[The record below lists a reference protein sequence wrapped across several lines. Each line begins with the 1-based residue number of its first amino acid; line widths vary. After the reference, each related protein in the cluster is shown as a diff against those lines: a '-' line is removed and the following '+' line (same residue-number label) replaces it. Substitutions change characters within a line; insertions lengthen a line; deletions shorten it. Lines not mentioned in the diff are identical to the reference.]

1 MKFSIETLN
10 EIKDKISVS
19 QVVEKTVQL
28 KKRGKEFVGL
38 SPFTKERT
46 PSFTVNDEK
55 QFYHC
60 FSTNKHGD
68 IFTFLVEV
76 GGLSF
81 PEAVEKLADEA
92 GVQLRTF
99 SPAEEE
105 KINKSKKIFE
115 ALEISKSF
123 FSSQI
128 FDDNNSLALKYIRDR
143 GLDDKIINSYEIG
156 YAPQGNKL
164 EKFLL
169 SKGVSH
175 EIMTLAGMT
184 IKDENKKDNFYDRFR
199 NRIIFPIRDIRNRV
213 VGFGG
218 RVINSNDQPKYLNS
232 PETPVFHKGSLLYN
246 FSKIRPNLKNN
257 DNLIVVE
264 GYMDVVSLASKGFQ
278 NAVAPLGTA
287 ITETQLNI
295 LWKDSDSPIICF
307 DGDKAGK
314 QASFRATEIALK
326 LLKPNKTLRFINLP
340 DNLDPDDYIKN
351 FGLESF
357 NKFVDNASP
366 LQSIIWDLCL
376 QESNIDTP
384 EGKAGFES
392 MLRAKLNLIGD
403 KSIKKHYGLL
413 FKDMLDQFFY
423 IEKTERK
430 ISKFD
435 NSEKYTG
442 KYKNSLKIKNSILG
456 SGGQLPSDLEALVI
470 SGVLIFPELVKK
482 HYEILESF
490 NIENL
495 RLVDIRDNVLAF
507 VKKDYSELDI
517 DLLKEFVQKEYQT
530 FFEKDLRFANIFWQ
544 KKEGNNFDKISE
556 TWLEILRD
564 DQHIKSLNNDIE
576 TSKDEI
582 KNEEDEKR
590 FIDLINNRD
599 QAIKLITEKYGE
611 KKIN

>member
-105 KINKSKKIFE
+105 KINKSKKIYE
-115 ALEISKSF
+115 ALEMSKSF

-143 GLDDKIINSYEIG
+143 GLDNEIINSYEIG

-392 MLRAKLNLIGD
+392 MLRAKLNLIAD

-423 IEKTERK
+423 IKKTERK

-435 NSEKYTG
+435 NSEKYPG

-517 DLLKEFVQKEYQT
+517 DLLKEFVQKKYQT

-544 KKEGNNFDKISE
+544 KKEGNNFDEISE

-564 DQHIKSLNNDIE
+564 DQHIKSLNHDIE

-590 FIDLINNRD
+590 FIDLINNKD

>member
-1 MKFSIETLN
+1 MKFSTEILN

-105 KINKSKKIFE
+105 KFNKSKKLYE

-128 FDDNNSLALKYIRDR
+128 FDNDNSLALRYLKNR
-143 GLDDKIINSYEIG
+143 GLSNDIINSYEIG
-156 YAPQGNKL
+156 YAPKGNKL
-164 EKFLL
+164 EKYLI
-169 SKGVSH
+169 SNGVSH

-218 RVINSNDQPKYLNS
+218 RVINTEDQPKYLNS
-232 PETPVFHKGSLLYN
+232 PETPLFHKGGLLYN
-246 FSKIRPNLKNN
+246 FSKIRPNIKNK

-264 GYMDVVSLASKGFQ
+264 GYMDVVSLASKGLN

-287 ITETQLNI
+287 LTETQLNL
-295 LWKDSDSPIICF
+295 LWKETDSPIICF

-314 QASFRATEIALK
+314 QASFRASEIALK

-351 FGLESF
+351 NGLENF
-357 NKFVDNASP
+357 NKYIKNASP
-366 LQSIIWDLCL
+366 LTAIIWDSCL
-376 QESNIDTP
+376 QESNIETP
-384 EGKAGFES
+384 EGKAGFETL
-392 MLRAKLNLIGD
+392 LRRKLNLISD

-413 FKDMLDQFFY
+413 FMEMLDKFFY
-423 IEKTERK
+423 SKKFDKK
-430 ISKFD
+430 ISKFGY
-435 NSEKYTG
+435 NEKG
-442 KYKNSLKIKNSILG
+442 SRKFNNPLKIKNSILG

-470 SGVLIFPELVKK
+470 SGILIFPRLIKK
-482 HYEILESF
+482 HFEILESF
-490 NIENL
+490 QIENL
-495 RLVDIRDNVLAF
+495 RLRDIRDNLLVF
-507 VKKDYSELDI
+507 IKKDYSELNI
-517 DLLKEFVQKEYQT
+517 DLIKEFVQKNYQT

-544 KKEGNNFDKISE
+544 KKEGINFDQISKV
-556 TWLEILRD
+556 WLEILKD
-564 DQHIKSLNNDIE
+564 DQHIKSLLKDIE

-590 FIDLINNRD
+590 FIDLIENKD
-599 QAIKLITEKYGE
+599 KAIKLITEKYG
-611 KKIN
+611 

>member
-1 MKFSIETLN
+1 MKFSTETLN

-28 KKRGKEFVGL
+28 KKRGKEFIGL

-92 GVQLRTF
+92 GVRLRTF

-105 KINKSKKIFE
+105 KFNKSKKLYE

-128 FDDNNSLALKYIRDR
+128 FDNDNSLALKYLKNR
-143 GLDDKIINSYEIG
+143 GLSNDIINSYEIG
-156 YAPQGNKL
+156 YAPKGNKL
-164 EKFLL
+164 EKFLI

-218 RVINSNDQPKYLNS
+218 RVINADDQPKYLNS
-232 PETPVFHKGSLLYN
+232 PETPVFHKGGLLYN
-246 FSKIRPNLKNN
+246 FSKIRPNIRNN

-264 GYMDVVSLASKGFQ
+264 GYMDVVSLASKGFH

-287 ITETQLNI
+287 LTETQLNL
-295 LWKDSDSPIICF
+295 LWKETDSPIICF

-314 QASFRATEIALK
+314 QASFRASEIALK

-351 FGLESF
+351 NGLENF
-357 NKFVDNASP
+357 NKYIKNASP
-366 LQSIIWDLCL
+366 LTVIIWDSCL
-376 QESNIDTP
+376 QESNIETP
-384 EGKAGFES
+384 EGKAGFETL
-392 MLRAKLNLIGD
+392 LRRKLSLIND

-413 FKDMLDQFFY
+413 FKEMLDKFFY
-423 IEKTERK
+423 SKKFDKK

-435 NSEKYTG
+435 YNEKG
-442 KYKNSLKIKNSILG
+442 SRKFNNPLKIKNSILG

-470 SGVLIFPELVKK
+470 SGILIFPRLIKK
-482 HYEILESF
+482 HFEILESF
-490 NIENL
+490 QIENL
-495 RLVDIRDNVLAF
+495 RLRDIRDNLLVF
-507 VKKDYSELDI
+507 IKKDYSELNI
-517 DLLKEFVQKEYQT
+517 DLIKEFVQKNYQT
-530 FFEKDLRFANIFWQ
+530 FFEKDLRFANTFWK
-544 KKEGNNFDKISE
+544 KKEVINFDQISE
-556 TWLEILRD
+556 VWLEILKD
-564 DQHIKSLNNDIE
+564 DQHIKSLIKDIE

-582 KNEEDEKR
+582 KSEEDERR
-590 FIDLINNRD
+590 FIDLIKNKD
-599 QAIKLITEKYGE
+599 KAIKLITEKYG
-611 KKIN
+611 

>member
-1 MKFSIETLN
+1 MKFSTEILN

-105 KINKSKKIFE
+105 KFNKSKKLYE

-128 FDDNNSLALKYIRDR
+128 FDNDNSLALRYLKNR
-143 GLDDKIINSYEIG
+143 GLSNDIINSYEIG
-156 YAPQGNKL
+156 YAPKGNKL
-164 EKFLL
+164 EKYLM
-169 SKGVSH
+169 SNGVSH

-218 RVINSNDQPKYLNS
+218 RVINTEDQPKYLNS
-232 PETPVFHKGSLLYN
+232 PETPVFHKGGLLYN
-246 FSKIRPNLKNN
+246 FSKIRPNIKNN

-264 GYMDVVSLASKGFQ
+264 GYMDVVSLASKGL
-278 NAVAPLGTA
+278 NNVVAPLGTA
-287 ITETQLNI
+287 LTETQLNL
-295 LWKDSDSPIICF
+295 LWKETDSPIICF

-314 QASFRATEIALK
+314 QASFRASEIALK

-351 FGLESF
+351 NGLENF
-357 NKFVDNASP
+357 NKYIKNASP
-366 LQSIIWDLCL
+366 LTAIIWDSCL
-376 QESNIDTP
+376 QESNIETP
-384 EGKAGFES
+384 EGKAGFETL
-392 MLRAKLNLIGD
+392 LRRKLNLISD

-413 FKDMLDQFFY
+413 FMEMLDKFFY
-423 IEKTERK
+423 SKKFDKK
-430 ISKFD
+430 ISKFGY
-435 NSEKYTG
+435 NEKG
-442 KYKNSLKIKNSILG
+442 SRKFNNPLKIKNSILG

-470 SGVLIFPELVKK
+470 SGILIFPRLIKK
-482 HYEILESF
+482 HFEILESF
-490 NIENL
+490 QIENL
-495 RLVDIRDNVLAF
+495 RLRDIRDNLLGF
-507 VKKDYSELDI
+507 IKKDYSELDI
-517 DLLKEFVQKEYQT
+517 DLIKEFVQKNYQT

-544 KKEGNNFDKISE
+544 KKEGINFDQISKV
-556 TWLEILRD
+556 WLEILKD
-564 DQHIKSLNNDIE
+564 DQHIKSLIKDIE

-582 KNEEDEKR
+582 KNEEDERR
-590 FIDLINNRD
+590 FIDLIENKD
-599 QAIKLITEKYGE
+599 KAIKLITEKYG
-611 KKIN
+611 

>member
-105 KINKSKKIFE
+105 KINKSKKIYE
-115 ALEISKSF
+115 ALEMSKSF

-143 GLDDKIINSYEIG
+143 GLDNEIINSYEIG

-218 RVINSNDQPKYLNS
+218 RVININDQPKYLNS

-295 LWKDSDSPIICF
+295 LWKEVDSPIICF

-392 MLRAKLNLIGD
+392 MLRAKLNLIAD

-423 IEKTERK
+423 IKKTERK

-435 NSEKYTG
+435 NSEKYPG

-517 DLLKEFVQKEYQT
+517 DLLKEFVQKKYQT

-544 KKEGNNFDKISE
+544 KKEGNNFDEISE

-564 DQHIKSLNNDIE
+564 DQHIKSLNHDIE

-590 FIDLINNRD
+590 FIDLINNKD

>member
-128 FDDNNSLALKYIRDR
+128 FDDNNSLALKYIRER

-184 IKDENKKDNFYDRFR
+184 IKDEKKKDNFYDRFR

-423 IEKTERK
+423 IKKTDRK

-435 NSEKYTG
+435 NSGKYTG

-517 DLLKEFVQKEYQT
+517 DLLKEFVQKKYQT

-576 TSKDEI
+576 ISKDEI

-590 FIDLINNRD
+590 FIDLINNKD

>member
-128 FDDNNSLALKYIRDR
+128 FDDNNSLALKYIRER

-184 IKDENKKDNFYDRFR
+184 IKDEKKKDNFYDRFR

-413 FKDMLDQFFY
+413 FKDMLDQFFH
-423 IEKTERK
+423 IKKTERK

-435 NSEKYTG
+435 NSEKYPG

-517 DLLKEFVQKEYQT
+517 DLLKEFVQKKYQT

-564 DQHIKSLNNDIE
+564 DQHIKSLNHDIE

-590 FIDLINNRD
+590 FIDLINNKD

>member
-105 KINKSKKIFE
+105 KINKSKKIYE
-115 ALEISKSF
+115 ALEMSKSF

-143 GLDDKIINSYEIG
+143 GLDNEIINSYEIG

-287 ITETQLNI
+287 ITEAQLNI

-392 MLRAKLNLIGD
+392 MLRAKLNLIAD

-423 IEKTERK
+423 IKKTERK

-435 NSEKYTG
+435 NSEKYSG

-470 SGVLIFPELVKK
+470 SGILIYPELVKK

-517 DLLKEFVQKEYQT
+517 DLLKEFVQKKYQT

-544 KKEGNNFDKISE
+544 KKEGNNFDEISE

-564 DQHIKSLNNDIE
+564 DQHIKSLNHDIE

-590 FIDLINNRD
+590 FIDLINNKD

>member
-81 PEAVEKLADEA
+81 PEAVEKLANEA

-105 KINKSKKIFE
+105 KINKSKKIYE
-115 ALEISKSF
+115 ALEMSKSF

-143 GLDDKIINSYEIG
+143 GLDNEIINSYEIG

-295 LWKDSDSPIICF
+295 LWKEADSPIICF

-392 MLRAKLNLIGD
+392 MLRAKLNLIAD

-423 IEKTERK
+423 IKKTERK

-435 NSEKYTG
+435 NSEKYSG

-470 SGVLIFPELVKK
+470 SGILIYPELVKK

-517 DLLKEFVQKEYQT
+517 DLLKEFVQKKYQT

-544 KKEGNNFDKISE
+544 KKEGNNFDEISE

-564 DQHIKSLNNDIE
+564 DQHIKSLNHDIE

-590 FIDLINNRD
+590 FIDLINNKD

>member
-1 MKFSIETLN
+1 MKFSTETLN

-105 KINKSKKIFE
+105 KFNKSKKLYE

-128 FDDNNSLALKYIRDR
+128 FDNDNSSALKYLKNR
-143 GLDDKIINSYEIG
+143 GLSNDIINSYEIG
-156 YAPQGNKL
+156 YAPKGNKL
-164 EKFLL
+164 EKFLI

-218 RVINSNDQPKYLNS
+218 RVINAEDQPKYLNS
-232 PETPVFHKGSLLYN
+232 PETPVFHKGGLLYN
-246 FSKIRPNLKNN
+246 FSKIRPNIKNN

-264 GYMDVVSLASKGFQ
+264 GYMDVVSLASKGLH

-287 ITETQLNI
+287 LTETQLNL
-295 LWKDSDSPIICF
+295 LWKETDSPIICF

-314 QASFRATEIALK
+314 QASFRASEIALK

-351 FGLESF
+351 NGLENF
-357 NKFVDNASP
+357 NKYIKNASP
-366 LQSIIWDLCL
+366 LTVIIWDSCL
-376 QESNIDTP
+376 QESNIKTP
-384 EGKAGFES
+384 EGKAGFETL
-392 MLRAKLNLIGD
+392 LRRKLSLIND
-403 KSIKKHYGLL
+403 KSIKRHYGLL
-413 FKDMLDQFFY
+413 FKEMLDKFFY
-423 IEKTERK
+423 SKKFDKK
-430 ISKFD
+430 ISKF
-435 NSEKYTG
+435 NYNERISRKF
-442 KYKNSLKIKNSILG
+442 NNPLKIKNSILG

-470 SGVLIFPELVKK
+470 SGILIFPRLIKK
-482 HYEILESF
+482 HFEILESF
-490 NIENL
+490 QIENL
-495 RLVDIRDNVLAF
+495 RLRDIRDNLLVF
-507 VKKDYSELDI
+507 IKKDYSELNI
-517 DLLKEFVQKEYQT
+517 DLIKEFVQKNYQT

-544 KKEGNNFDKISE
+544 KKEGINFDQISE
-556 TWLEILRD
+556 VWLEILKD
-564 DQHIKSLNNDIE
+564 DQHIKSLIKDIE

-582 KNEEDEKR
+582 KNEEDERR
-590 FIDLINNRD
+590 FIDLIKNKD
-599 QAIKLITEKYGE
+599 KAIKLITEKYG
-611 KKIN
+611 

>member
-1 MKFSIETLN
+1 MKFSTETLN

-105 KINKSKKIFE
+105 KFNKSKKLYE

-128 FDDNNSLALKYIRDR
+128 FDNDNSLALKYLKNR
-143 GLDDKIINSYEIG
+143 GLSNDIINSYEIG
-156 YAPQGNKL
+156 YAPKGNKL
-164 EKFLL
+164 EKFLI

-213 VGFGG
+213 VGFGE
-218 RVINSNDQPKYLNS
+218 RVINAEDQPKYLNS
-232 PETPVFHKGSLLYN
+232 PETPVFHKGGLLYN
-246 FSKIRPNLKNN
+246 FSKIRPNIKNN

-264 GYMDVVSLASKGFQ
+264 GYMDVVSLASKGLH
-278 NAVAPLGTA
+278 NSVAPLGTA
-287 ITETQLNI
+287 LTETQLNL
-295 LWKDSDSPIICF
+295 LWKETDSPIICF

-314 QASFRATEIALK
+314 QASFRASEIALK

-351 FGLESF
+351 NGLENF
-357 NKFVDNASP
+357 NKYIKNASP
-366 LQSIIWDLCL
+366 LTVIIWDSCL
-376 QESNIDTP
+376 QESNIETP
-384 EGKAGFES
+384 EGKAGFETL
-392 MLRAKLNLIGD
+392 LRRKLNLISD

-413 FKDMLDQFFY
+413 FKEMLDKFFY
-423 IEKTERK
+423 SKIFDKK

-435 NSEKYTG
+435 YNEKG
-442 KYKNSLKIKNSILG
+442 SRKFNNPLKIKNSILG

-470 SGVLIFPELVKK
+470 SGILIFPGLIKK
-482 HYEILESF
+482 HFEILESF
-490 NIENL
+490 QIENL
-495 RLVDIRDNVLAF
+495 RLRDIRDNLLVF
-507 VKKDYSELDI
+507 IKKDYSELNI
-517 DLLKEFVQKEYQT
+517 DLIKEFVQKNYQT

-544 KKEGNNFDKISE
+544 KKEGINFDQISE
-556 TWLEILRD
+556 VWLEILKD
-564 DQHIKSLNNDIE
+564 DQHIKSLIKDIE

-582 KNEEDEKR
+582 KNEEDER
-590 FIDLINNRD
+590 RIIDLIKNKD
-599 QAIKLITEKYGE
+599 KAIKLITEKYG
-611 KKIN
+611 

>member
-1 MKFSIETLN
+1 MKNS
-10 EIKDKISVS
+10 
-19 QVVEKTVQL
+19 
-28 KKRGKEFVGL
+28 
-38 SPFTKERT
+38 
-46 PSFTVNDEK
+46 
-55 QFYHC
+55 
-60 FSTNKHGD
+60 
-68 IFTFLVEV
+68 
-76 GGLSF
+76 
-81 PEAVEKLADEA
+81 
-92 GVQLRTF
+92 
-99 SPAEEE
+99 
-105 KINKSKKIFE
+105 
-115 ALEISKSF
+115 
-123 FSSQI
+123 
-128 FDDNNSLALKYIRDR
+128 SLASKYLRNR
-143 GLDDKIINSYEIG
+143 GLDNELINSYEIG

-184 IKDENKKDNFYDRFR
+184 VKDENKKDNFYDRFR

-246 FSKIRPNLKNN
+246 FSKIRPNFKNN

-295 LWKDSDSPIICF
+295 LWKDADSPIICF

-357 NKFVDNASP
+357 NKFIDNASP
-366 LQSIIWDLCL
+366 MQSIIWDLCL

-384 EGKAGFES
+384 EGKAGLES
-392 MLRAKLNLIGD
+392 MLRAKLNLIND

-413 FKDMLDQFFY
+413 FKEMLDQFFY
-423 IEKTERK
+423 AKKAKRE
-430 ISKFD
+430 ISKF
-435 NSEKYTG
+435 NFNEKYSG

-456 SGGQLPSDLEALVI
+456 SGGQLPSDLEALII
-470 SGVLIFPELVKK
+470 SGILIFPELIKK

-490 NIENL
+490 SIENL
-495 RLVDIRDNVLAF
+495 RLIDIRDNVLAF

-517 DLLKEFVQKEYQT
+517 DLLKEFVQEKYQT

-544 KKEGNNFDKISE
+544 KKEGNNFDEISE
-556 TWLEILRD
+556 AWLEILRD
-564 DQHIKSLNNDIE
+564 DQHIKSLSLEIDTI
-576 TSKDEI
+576 KDEI

-590 FIDLINNRD
+590 FISLINNKD
-599 QAIKLITEKYGE
+599 QIIKSITKKYGE

>member
-92 GVQLRTF
+92 GVQLKTF

-105 KINKSKKIFE
+105 KINKSKKIYE
-115 ALEISKSF
+115 ALEMSKSF

-128 FDDNNSLALKYIRDR
+128 FDDNNSLALKYIRKR
-143 GLDDKIINSYEIG
+143 GLDNQIINSYGIG

-169 SKGVSH
+169 SKGISH

-246 FSKIRPNLKNN
+246 YSKIRPNLKNN

-264 GYMDVVSLASKGFQ
+264 GYMDVVSLASKGLQ

-295 LWKDSDSPIICF
+295 LWKDTNSPIICF

-314 QASFRATEIALK
+314 QASFRVTEIALK

-351 FGLESF
+351 YGLESF
-357 NKFVDNASP
+357 NKFVNNASP
-366 LQSIIWDLCL
+366 LTSIIWDLCL
-376 QESNIDTP
+376 QESNLDSP

-392 MLRAKLNLIGD
+392 LLRAKLNLISD

-423 IEKTERK
+423 IKKTERK
-430 ISKFD
+430 ISKSNF
-435 NSEKYTG
+435 NERYSG
-442 KYKNSLKIKNSILG
+442 KYNNSLKIKNSILG

-470 SGVLIFPELVKK
+470 SGILIFPELIQK
-482 HYEILESF
+482 HFEILESF
-490 NIENL
+490 KIENL
-495 RLVDIRDNVLAF
+495 RLGDIRDNVLSF
-507 VKKDYSELDI
+507 LKKDYSELDI
-517 DLLKEFVQKEYQT
+517 DLLKEFVQKKYQT

-544 KKEGNNFDKISE
+544 KKEGNNFDQISAI
-556 TWLEILRD
+556 WLEILKD
-564 DQHIKSLNNDIE
+564 DQHIKSLNSDIE

-590 FIDLINNRD
+590 FIDLINNKD
-599 QAIKLITEKYGE
+599 QAIRLISEKYGE

>member
-128 FDDNNSLALKYIRDR
+128 FDDNNSLALKYIRER

-184 IKDENKKDNFYDRFR
+184 IKDEKRKDNFYDRFR

-376 QESNIDTP
+376 QESNIDNP

-423 IEKTERK
+423 VKKTERK

-435 NSEKYTG
+435 NSEKYSG

-517 DLLKEFVQKEYQT
+517 DLLKEFVQKKYQT

-544 KKEGNNFDKISE
+544 KKEGNNFDEISE

-564 DQHIKSLNNDIE
+564 DQHIKSLNHDIE

-590 FIDLINNRD
+590 FIDLINNKD

>member
-1 MKFSIETLN
+1 MKFSTETLN

-105 KINKSKKIFE
+105 KFNKSKKLYE

-128 FDDNNSLALKYIRDR
+128 FDNDNSSALKYLKNR
-143 GLDDKIINSYEIG
+143 GLSNDIINSYEIG
-156 YAPQGNKL
+156 YAPKGNKL
-164 EKFLL
+164 EKFLI

-218 RVINSNDQPKYLNS
+218 RVINAEDQPKYLNS
-232 PETPVFHKGSLLYN
+232 PETPVFHKGGLLYN
-246 FSKIRPNLKNN
+246 FSKIRPNIKSN

-264 GYMDVVSLASKGFQ
+264 GYMDVVSLASKGLH

-287 ITETQLNI
+287 LTETQLNL
-295 LWKDSDSPIICF
+295 LWKETDSPIICF

-314 QASFRATEIALK
+314 QASFRASEIALK

-351 FGLESF
+351 NGLENF
-357 NKFVDNASP
+357 NKYIKNASP
-366 LQSIIWDLCL
+366 LTVIIWDSCL
-376 QESNIDTP
+376 QESNIKTP
-384 EGKAGFES
+384 EGKAGFETL
-392 MLRAKLNLIGD
+392 LRRKLNLISD
-403 KSIKKHYGLL
+403 KSIKRHYGLL
-413 FKDMLDQFFY
+413 FKEMLDKFFY
-423 IEKTERK
+423 SKKFDKK
-430 ISKFD
+430 ISKF
-435 NSEKYTG
+435 NYNERISRKF
-442 KYKNSLKIKNSILG
+442 NNPLKIKNSILG

-470 SGVLIFPELVKK
+470 SGILIFPRLLKK
-482 HYEILESF
+482 HFEILESF
-490 NIENL
+490 QIENL
-495 RLVDIRDNVLAF
+495 RLRDIRDNLLVF
-507 VKKDYSELDI
+507 IKKDYSELNI
-517 DLLKEFVQKEYQT
+517 DLIKEFVQKNYQT

-544 KKEGNNFDKISE
+544 KKEGINFDQISE
-556 TWLEILRD
+556 VWLEILKD
-564 DQHIKSLNNDIE
+564 DQHIKSLIKDIE

-582 KNEEDEKR
+582 KNEEDERR
-590 FIDLINNRD
+590 FIDLIKNKD
-599 QAIKLITEKYGE
+599 KAIKLITEKYG
-611 KKIN
+611 

>member
-10 EIKDKISVS
+10 EIKEKISVS

-128 FDDNNSLALKYIRDR
+128 FDDNNSFALKYIRER

-295 LWKDSDSPIICF
+295 LWKESDSPIICF

-314 QASFRATEIALK
+314 QASFRATEISLK

-366 LQSIIWDLCL
+366 LQSIVWDLCL

-392 MLRAKLNLIGD
+392 LLRAKLNLIGD

-413 FKDMLDQFFY
+413 FKEMLDQFFY
-423 IEKTERK
+423 TKKTERE
-430 ISKFD
+430 ISKF
-435 NSEKYTG
+435 NYSEKYSG

-470 SGVLIFPELVKK
+470 SGILIFPELIKK
-482 HYEILESF
+482 HYEVLESF

-495 RLVDIRDNVLAF
+495 RLIDIRDNVLAF

-517 DLLKEFVQKEYQT
+517 DLLKEFVQEKYQT

-544 KKEGNNFDKISE
+544 KKEGNNFDEISE
-556 TWLEILRD
+556 AWLEILRD
-564 DQHIKSLNNDIE
+564 DQHIKSLSYEIDTI
-576 TSKDEI
+576 KDEI

-590 FIDLINNRD
+590 FISLINNKD
-599 QAIKLITEKYGE
+599 KAIKLITKKYGE

>member
-1 MKFSIETLN
+1 MKFSTEILN

-105 KINKSKKIFE
+105 KFNKSKKLYE

-123 FSSQI
+123 FSSEI
-128 FDDNNSLALKYIRDR
+128 FDNDNSLALRYLKNR
-143 GLDDKIINSYEIG
+143 GLSNDIVNSYEIG
-156 YAPQGNKL
+156 YAPKGNKL
-164 EKFLL
+164 EKYLI
-169 SKGVSH
+169 SNGVSH

-218 RVINSNDQPKYLNS
+218 RVINTEDQPKYLNS
-232 PETPVFHKGSLLYN
+232 PETPVFHKGGLLYN
-246 FSKIRPNLKNN
+246 FSKIRPNIKNN

-264 GYMDVVSLASKGFQ
+264 GYMDVVSLASKGLH

-287 ITETQLNI
+287 LTETQLNL
-295 LWKDSDSPIICF
+295 LWKETDSPIICF

-314 QASFRATEIALK
+314 QASFRASEIALK

-351 FGLESF
+351 NGLENF
-357 NKFVDNASP
+357 NKYIKNASP
-366 LQSIIWDLCL
+366 LTAIIWDSCL
-376 QESNIDTP
+376 QESNIETP
-384 EGKAGFES
+384 EGKAGFETL
-392 MLRAKLNLIGD
+392 LRRKLNLISD

-413 FKDMLDQFFY
+413 FKEMLDKFFY
-423 IEKTERK
+423 SKKFDKK
-430 ISKFD
+430 ISKFGY
-435 NSEKYTG
+435 NEKG
-442 KYKNSLKIKNSILG
+442 SRKFNNPLKIKNSILG

-470 SGVLIFPELVKK
+470 SGILIFPRLIKK
-482 HYEILESF
+482 HFEILESF
-490 NIENL
+490 QIENL
-495 RLVDIRDNVLAF
+495 RLRDIRDNLLVF
-507 VKKDYSELDI
+507 IKKDYSELNI
-517 DLLKEFVQKEYQT
+517 DLIKEFVQKNYQT

-544 KKEGNNFDKISE
+544 KKEGINFDQISKV
-556 TWLEILRD
+556 WLEILKD
-564 DQHIKSLNNDIE
+564 DQHIKSLIKDIE

-582 KNEEDEKR
+582 KNEEDERR
-590 FIDLINNRD
+590 FIDLIENKD
-599 QAIKLITEKYGE
+599 KAIKLITEKYG
-611 KKIN
+611 

>member
-1 MKFSIETLN
+1 MKFSTETLN

-105 KINKSKKIFE
+105 KFNKSKKLYE

-128 FDDNNSLALKYIRDR
+128 FDNDNSLALKYLKNR
-143 GLDDKIINSYEIG
+143 GFSNDIINSYEIG
-156 YAPQGNKL
+156 YAPKGNKL
-164 EKFLL
+164 EKFLI

-218 RVINSNDQPKYLNS
+218 RVINTEDQPKYLNS
-232 PETPVFHKGSLLYN
+232 PETPVFHKGGLLYN
-246 FSKIRPNLKNN
+246 FSKIRPNIKSN

-264 GYMDVVSLASKGFQ
+264 GYMDVVSLASKGLH
-278 NAVAPLGTA
+278 NSVAPLGTA
-287 ITETQLNI
+287 LTETQLNL
-295 LWKDSDSPIICF
+295 LWKETDSPIICF

-314 QASFRATEIALK
+314 QASFRASEIALK

-351 FGLESF
+351 NGLENF
-357 NKFVDNASP
+357 NKYIKNASP
-366 LQSIIWDLCL
+366 LTVMIWDSCL
-376 QESNIDTP
+376 QESNIETP
-384 EGKAGFES
+384 EGKAGFETL
-392 MLRAKLNLIGD
+392 LRRKLNLISD

-413 FKDMLDQFFY
+413 FKEMLDKFFY
-423 IEKTERK
+423 SKKFDKK

-435 NSEKYTG
+435 YNETG
-442 KYKNSLKIKNSILG
+442 SRKFNNPLKIKNSILG

-470 SGVLIFPELVKK
+470 SGILIFPLLIKK
-482 HYEILESF
+482 HFEILESF
-490 NIENL
+490 QIENL
-495 RLVDIRDNVLAF
+495 RLRDIRDNLLVF
-507 VKKDYSELDI
+507 IKKDYSELNI
-517 DLLKEFVQKEYQT
+517 DLIKEFVQKNYQT

-544 KKEGNNFDKISE
+544 KKEGINFDQISKV
-556 TWLEILRD
+556 WLEILKD
-564 DQHIKSLNNDIE
+564 DQHIKSLVNDIE

-582 KNEEDEKR
+582 KNEEDERR
-590 FIDLINNRD
+590 FIDLIKNKD
-599 QAIKLITEKYGE
+599 KAIKLITEKYGQKE
-611 KKIN
+611 IN

>member
-123 FSSQI
+123 FSFQI
-128 FDDNNSLALKYIRDR
+128 FDDNNSLALKYIRER

-184 IKDENKKDNFYDRFR
+184 IKDEKKKDNFYDRFR

-413 FKDMLDQFFY
+413 FKDMLDQFFH
-423 IEKTERK
+423 IKKTERK

-435 NSEKYTG
+435 NSEKYPG

-517 DLLKEFVQKEYQT
+517 DLLKEFVQKKYQT

-564 DQHIKSLNNDIE
+564 DQHIKSLNHDIE

>member
-128 FDDNNSLALKYIRDR
+128 FDDNNSLALKYIRER

-184 IKDENKKDNFYDRFR
+184 IKDEKKKDNFYDRFR

-423 IEKTERK
+423 IKKTERK

-435 NSEKYTG
+435 KSEKYTG

>member
-28 KKRGKEFVGL
+28 KKRGKEFIGL

-68 IFTFLVEV
+68 IFTFLVEI

-92 GVQLRTF
+92 GVKLGTF
-99 SPAEEE
+99 SPEEEE
-105 KINKSKKIFE
+105 KINKSKKIYE

-128 FDDNNSLALKYIRDR
+128 FDNDNLLALKYLRNRD
-143 GLDDKIINSYEIG
+143 LDNEIINSYEIG

-169 SKGVSH
+169 SKGISH

-218 RVINSNDQPKYLNS
+218 RVINDNDQPKYLNS

-246 FSKIRPNLKNN
+246 FSKIKPNLQDN

-264 GYMDVVSLASKGFQ
+264 GYMDVVSLASKGFR

-295 LWKDSDSPIICF
+295 LWKESNSPIICF

-340 DNLDPDDYIKN
+340 NNLDPDDYIKN
-351 FGLESF
+351 YGIESF
-357 NKFVDNASP
+357 KKFVNKASP
-366 LQSIIWDLCL
+366 LTSIVWDLCL

-384 EGKAGFES
+384 EGKAGFETL
-392 MLRAKLNLIGD
+392 LRTKLNLISD

-423 IEKTERK
+423 TKKTERK
-430 ISKFD
+430 ISKPG
-435 NSEKYTG
+435 NYEKYSG
-442 KYKNSLKIKNSILG
+442 KLKNSLKIKNSILG

-470 SGVLIFPELVKK
+470 SGILIFPELIKK
-482 HYEILESF
+482 NFEILESF
-490 NIENL
+490 YIENL
-495 RLVDIRDNVLAF
+495 RLGDIRDNVLAF

-517 DLLKEFVQKEYQT
+517 DLLKEFVQREHQT

-544 KKEGNNFDKISE
+544 KKDGNNFDQISKI
-556 TWLEILRD
+556 WLEILKD

-590 FIDLINNRD
+590 FIDLIDKKD
-599 QAIKLITEKYGE
+599 QVIKLITEKYGE

>member
-1 MKFSIETLN
+1 MKFSTETLN

-105 KINKSKKIFE
+105 KFNKSKKLYE

-128 FDDNNSLALKYIRDR
+128 FDNDNSSALKYLKNR
-143 GLDDKIINSYEIG
+143 GLSNEIINSYEIG
-156 YAPQGNKL
+156 YAPKGNKL
-164 EKFLL
+164 EKFLI

-175 EIMTLAGMT
+175 EIMTIAGMT

-218 RVINSNDQPKYLNS
+218 RVINAEDQPKYLNS
-232 PETPVFHKGSLLYN
+232 PETPVFHKGGLLYN
-246 FSKIRPNLKNN
+246 FSKIRPNIKNN

-264 GYMDVVSLASKGFQ
+264 GYMDVVSLASKGLH

-287 ITETQLNI
+287 LTETQLNL
-295 LWKDSDSPIICF
+295 LWKETDSPIICF

-314 QASFRATEIALK
+314 QASFRASEIALK

-351 FGLESF
+351 NGLENF
-357 NKFVDNASP
+357 NKYIKNASP
-366 LQSIIWDLCL
+366 LTVIIWDSCL
-376 QESNIDTP
+376 QESNIKTP
-384 EGKAGFES
+384 EGKAGFETL
-392 MLRAKLNLIGD
+392 LRRKLNLISD
-403 KSIKKHYGLL
+403 KSIKRHYGLL
-413 FKDMLDQFFY
+413 FKEMLDKFFY
-423 IEKTERK
+423 SKKFDKK
-430 ISKFD
+430 ISKF
-435 NSEKYTG
+435 NYNERISRKF
-442 KYKNSLKIKNSILG
+442 NNPLKIKNSILG

-470 SGVLIFPELVKK
+470 SGILIFPRLIKK
-482 HYEILESF
+482 HFEILESF
-490 NIENL
+490 QIENL
-495 RLVDIRDNVLAF
+495 RLRDFRDNLLVF
-507 VKKDYSELDI
+507 IKKDYSELNI
-517 DLLKEFVQKEYQT
+517 DLIKEFVQKNYQT

-544 KKEGNNFDKISE
+544 KKEGINFDQISE
-556 TWLEILRD
+556 VWLEILKD
-564 DQHIKSLNNDIE
+564 DQHIKSLIKDIE

-582 KNEEDEKR
+582 KNEEDERR
-590 FIDLINNRD
+590 FIDLIKNKD
-599 QAIKLITEKYGE
+599 KAIKLITEKYG
-611 KKIN
+611 

>member
-115 ALEISKSF
+115 ALEMSKSF

-128 FDDNNSLALKYIRDR
+128 FDDNNSLALKYIRER

-184 IKDENKKDNFYDRFR
+184 IKDEKKKDNFYDRFR

-314 QASFRATEIALK
+314 QASFRTTEIALK

-423 IEKTERK
+423 IKKTERR

-435 NSEKYTG
+435 NSEKYPG

-517 DLLKEFVQKEYQT
+517 DLLKEFVQKKYQT

-544 KKEGNNFDKISE
+544 KKEGNNFDKISQ

-590 FIDLINNRD
+590 FIDLINNKD

>member
-1 MKFSIETLN
+1 MKFSTETLN

-105 KINKSKKIFE
+105 KFNKSKKLYE

-128 FDDNNSLALKYIRDR
+128 FDNDNSSALKYLKNR
-143 GLDDKIINSYEIG
+143 GLSNDIINSYEIG
-156 YAPQGNKL
+156 YAPKGNKL
-164 EKFLL
+164 EKFLI

-218 RVINSNDQPKYLNS
+218 RVINAEDQPKYLNS
-232 PETPVFHKGSLLYN
+232 PETPVFHKGGLLYN
-246 FSKIRPNLKNN
+246 FSKIRPNIKNN

-264 GYMDVVSLASKGFQ
+264 GYMDVVSLASKGLH

-287 ITETQLNI
+287 LTETQLNL
-295 LWKDSDSPIICF
+295 LWKETDSPIICF

-314 QASFRATEIALK
+314 QASFRASEIALK

-351 FGLESF
+351 NGLENF
-357 NKFVDNASP
+357 NKYIKNASP
-366 LQSIIWDLCL
+366 LTVIIWDSCL
-376 QESNIDTP
+376 QESNIKTP
-384 EGKAGFES
+384 EGKAGFETL
-392 MLRAKLNLIGD
+392 LRRKLNLISD
-403 KSIKKHYGLL
+403 KSIKRHYGLL
-413 FKDMLDQFFY
+413 FKEMLDKFFY
-423 IEKTERK
+423 SKKFDKK
-430 ISKFD
+430 ISKF
-435 NSEKYTG
+435 NYNERISRKF
-442 KYKNSLKIKNSILG
+442 NNPLKIKNSILG

-470 SGVLIFPELVKK
+470 SGILIFPRLIKK
-482 HYEILESF
+482 HFEILESF
-490 NIENL
+490 QIENL
-495 RLVDIRDNVLAF
+495 RLRDIRDNLLVF
-507 VKKDYSELDI
+507 IKKDYSELDI
-517 DLLKEFVQKEYQT
+517 DLIKEFVQKNYQT

-544 KKEGNNFDKISE
+544 KKEGINFDQISE
-556 TWLEILRD
+556 VWLEILKD
-564 DQHIKSLNNDIE
+564 DQHIKSLIKDIE

-582 KNEEDEKR
+582 KNEEDERR
-590 FIDLINNRD
+590 FIDLIKNKD
-599 QAIKLITEKYGE
+599 KAIKLITEKYG
-611 KKIN
+611 

>member
-128 FDDNNSLALKYIRDR
+128 FDDNNSLALKYIRER

-423 IEKTERK
+423 IKKTERK

-435 NSEKYTG
+435 NSDKYPK

-517 DLLKEFVQKEYQT
+517 DLLKEFVQKKYQT

-590 FIDLINNRD
+590 FIDLINNKD

>member
-1 MKFSIETLN
+1 MKFSTEILN

-105 KINKSKKIFE
+105 KFNKSKKLYE

-128 FDDNNSLALKYIRDR
+128 FDNDNSLALRYLKNR
-143 GLDDKIINSYEIG
+143 GLSNDIINSYEIG
-156 YAPQGNKL
+156 YAPKGNKL
-164 EKFLL
+164 EKYLI
-169 SKGVSH
+169 SNGVSH

-218 RVINSNDQPKYLNS
+218 RVINTEDQPKYLNS
-232 PETPVFHKGSLLYN
+232 PETPVFHKGGLLYN
-246 FSKIRPNLKNN
+246 FSKIRPNIKNN

-264 GYMDVVSLASKGFQ
+264 GYMDVVSLASKGLH

-287 ITETQLNI
+287 LTETQLNL
-295 LWKDSDSPIICF
+295 LWKETDSPIICF

-314 QASFRATEIALK
+314 QASFRASEIALK

-351 FGLESF
+351 NGLENF
-357 NKFVDNASP
+357 NKYIKNASP
-366 LQSIIWDLCL
+366 LTAIIWDSCL
-376 QESNIDTP
+376 QESNIETP
-384 EGKAGFES
+384 EGKAGFETL
-392 MLRAKLNLIGD
+392 LRRKLNLISD

-413 FKDMLDQFFY
+413 FKEMLDKFFY
-423 IEKTERK
+423 SKKFDKK
-430 ISKFD
+430 ISKFGY
-435 NSEKYTG
+435 NEKG
-442 KYKNSLKIKNSILG
+442 SRKFNNPLKIKNSILG

-470 SGVLIFPELVKK
+470 SGILIFPRLIKK
-482 HYEILESF
+482 HFEILESF
-490 NIENL
+490 QIENL
-495 RLVDIRDNVLAF
+495 RLRDIRDNLLGF
-507 VKKDYSELDI
+507 IKKDYSELDI
-517 DLLKEFVQKEYQT
+517 DLIKEFVQKNYQT

-544 KKEGNNFDKISE
+544 KKEGINFDQISKV
-556 TWLEILRD
+556 WLEILKD
-564 DQHIKSLNNDIE
+564 DQHIKSLIKDIE

-582 KNEEDEKR
+582 KNEEDERR
-590 FIDLINNRD
+590 FIDLIENKD
-599 QAIKLITEKYGE
+599 KAIKLITEKYG
-611 KKIN
+611 

>member
-1 MKFSIETLN
+1 MKFSTETLN

-105 KINKSKKIFE
+105 KFNKSKKLYE

-128 FDDNNSLALKYIRDR
+128 FDNDNSSALKYLKNR
-143 GLDDKIINSYEIG
+143 GLSNDIINSYEIG
-156 YAPQGNKL
+156 YAPKGNKL
-164 EKFLL
+164 EKFLI

-218 RVINSNDQPKYLNS
+218 RVINAEDQPKYLNS
-232 PETPVFHKGSLLYN
+232 PETPVFHKGGLLYN
-246 FSKIRPNLKNN
+246 FSKIRPNIKNN

-264 GYMDVVSLASKGFQ
+264 GYMDVVSLASKGLH

-287 ITETQLNI
+287 LTETQLNL
-295 LWKDSDSPIICF
+295 LWKETDSPIICF

-314 QASFRATEIALK
+314 QASFRASEIALK

-351 FGLESF
+351 NGLENF
-357 NKFVDNASP
+357 NKYIKNASP
-366 LQSIIWDLCL
+366 LTVIIWDSCL
-376 QESNIDTP
+376 QESNIKTP
-384 EGKAGFES
+384 EGKAGFETL
-392 MLRAKLNLIGD
+392 LRRKLSLIND

-413 FKDMLDQFFY
+413 FKEMLDKFFY
-423 IEKTERK
+423 SKKFDKK
-430 ISKFD
+430 ISKF
-435 NSEKYTG
+435 NYNERISRKF
-442 KYKNSLKIKNSILG
+442 NNPLKIKNSILG

-470 SGVLIFPELVKK
+470 SGILIFPRLIKK
-482 HYEILESF
+482 HFEILESF
-490 NIENL
+490 QIENL
-495 RLVDIRDNVLAF
+495 RLRDIRDNLLVF
-507 VKKDYSELDI
+507 IKKDYSELNI
-517 DLLKEFVQKEYQT
+517 DLIKEFVQKNYQT

-544 KKEGNNFDKISE
+544 KKEGINFDQISE
-556 TWLEILRD
+556 VWLEILKD
-564 DQHIKSLNNDIE
+564 DQHIKSLIKDIE

-582 KNEEDEKR
+582 KNEEDERR
-590 FIDLINNRD
+590 FIDLIKNKD
-599 QAIKLITEKYGE
+599 KAIKLITEKYG
-611 KKIN
+611 

>member
-105 KINKSKKIFE
+105 KINKSKKIYE
-115 ALEISKSF
+115 ALEMSKSF

-128 FDDNNSLALKYIRDR
+128 FDDNNYLALKYIRDR
-143 GLDDKIINSYEIG
+143 GLDNEIINSYEIG

-264 GYMDVVSLASKGFQ
+264 GYMDVVSLASKGFL

-392 MLRAKLNLIGD
+392 MLRTKLNLIGD

-413 FKDMLDQFFY
+413 FKGMLDQFFY
-423 IEKTERK
+423 IKKTERK

-435 NSEKYTG
+435 NSEKYPG

-517 DLLKEFVQKEYQT
+517 DLLKEFVQKKYQT

-544 KKEGNNFDKISE
+544 KKEGNNFDQISAI
-556 TWLEILRD
+556 WLEILKD
-564 DQHIKSLNNDIE
+564 NQHIKSLNSDIE

-590 FIDLINNRD
+590 FIDLINNKD
-599 QAIKLITEKYGE
+599 QAIRLISEKYGE

>member
-1 MKFSIETLN
+1 MKFSTETLN

-105 KINKSKKIFE
+105 KFNKSKKLYE

-128 FDDNNSLALKYIRDR
+128 FDNDNSLALKYLKNR
-143 GLDDKIINSYEIG
+143 GLSDDIINSYEIG
-156 YAPQGNKL
+156 YAPKGNKL
-164 EKFLL
+164 EKFLI

-218 RVINSNDQPKYLNS
+218 RVINAEDQPKYLNS
-232 PETPVFHKGSLLYN
+232 PETPVFHKGGLLYN
-246 FSKIRPNLKNN
+246 FSKIRPNIKNN

-264 GYMDVVSLASKGFQ
+264 GYMDVVSLASKGLH
-278 NAVAPLGTA
+278 NSVAPLGTA
-287 ITETQLNI
+287 LTETQLNL
-295 LWKDSDSPIICF
+295 LWKETDSPIICF

-314 QASFRATEIALK
+314 QASFRASEIALK

-351 FGLESF
+351 NGLENF
-357 NKFVDNASP
+357 NKYIKNASP
-366 LQSIIWDLCL
+366 LTVMIWDSCL
-376 QESNIDTP
+376 QESNIETP
-384 EGKAGFES
+384 EGKAGFETL
-392 MLRAKLNLIGD
+392 LRRKLNLISD

-413 FKDMLDQFFY
+413 FKEMLEKFFY
-423 IEKTERK
+423 SKKFDKK

-435 NSEKYTG
+435 YNEKG
-442 KYKNSLKIKNSILG
+442 SRKFNNPLKIKNSILG

-470 SGVLIFPELVKK
+470 SGILIFPRLIKK
-482 HYEILESF
+482 HFEILESF
-490 NIENL
+490 QIENL
-495 RLVDIRDNVLAF
+495 RLRDIRDNLLVF
-507 VKKDYSELDI
+507 IKKDYSELNI
-517 DLLKEFVQKEYQT
+517 DLIKEFVQKNYQT

-544 KKEGNNFDKISE
+544 KKEGINFDQISE
-556 TWLEILRD
+556 VWLEILKD
-564 DQHIKSLNNDIE
+564 DQHIKSLIKDIE

-582 KNEEDEKR
+582 KNEEDERR
-590 FIDLINNRD
+590 FIDLIKNKD
-599 QAIKLITEKYGE
+599 KAIKLITEKYG
-611 KKIN
+611 

>member
-128 FDDNNSLALKYIRDR
+128 FDDNNSLALKYIRER

-184 IKDENKKDNFYDRFR
+184 IKDEKKKDNFYDRFR

-357 NKFVDNASP
+357 NRFVNNASP

-423 IEKTERK
+423 IKKTDRK

-435 NSEKYTG
+435 NSGKYTG

-517 DLLKEFVQKEYQT
+517 DLLKEFVQKKYQT

-590 FIDLINNRD
+590 FIDLINNKD

>member
-1 MKFSIETLN
+1 MKFSTEILN

-105 KINKSKKIFE
+105 KFNKSKKLYE

-128 FDDNNSLALKYIRDR
+128 FDNDNSLALRYLKNR
-143 GLDDKIINSYEIG
+143 GLSNDIINSYEIG
-156 YAPQGNKL
+156 YAPKGNKL
-164 EKFLL
+164 EKYLM
-169 SKGVSH
+169 SNGVSH

-218 RVINSNDQPKYLNS
+218 RVINTEDQPKYLNS
-232 PETPVFHKGSLLYN
+232 PETPLFHKGGLLYN
-246 FSKIRPNLKNN
+246 FSKIRPNIKNK

-264 GYMDVVSLASKGFQ
+264 GYMDVVSLASKGLH

-287 ITETQLNI
+287 LTETQLNL
-295 LWKDSDSPIICF
+295 LWKETDSPIICF
-307 DGDKAGK
+307 DGDEAGK
-314 QASFRATEIALK
+314 QASFRASEIALK

-351 FGLESF
+351 NGLENF
-357 NKFVDNASP
+357 NKYIKNASP
-366 LQSIIWDLCL
+366 LTAIIWDSCL
-376 QESNIDTP
+376 QESNIETP
-384 EGKAGFES
+384 EGKAGFETL
-392 MLRAKLNLIGD
+392 LRRKLNLISD

-413 FKDMLDQFFY
+413 FMEMLDKFFY
-423 IEKTERK
+423 SKKFDKK
-430 ISKFD
+430 ISKFGY
-435 NSEKYTG
+435 NEKG
-442 KYKNSLKIKNSILG
+442 SRKFNNPLKIKNSILG

-470 SGVLIFPELVKK
+470 SGILIFPRLIKK
-482 HYEILESF
+482 HFEILESF
-490 NIENL
+490 QIENL
-495 RLVDIRDNVLAF
+495 RLRDIRDNLLGF
-507 VKKDYSELDI
+507 IKKDYSELDI
-517 DLLKEFVQKEYQT
+517 DLIKEFVQKNYQT

-544 KKEGNNFDKISE
+544 KKEGINFDQISKV
-556 TWLEILRD
+556 WLEILKD
-564 DQHIKSLNNDIE
+564 DQHIKSLIKDIE

-582 KNEEDEKR
+582 KNEEDERR
-590 FIDLINNRD
+590 FIDLIENKD
-599 QAIKLITEKYGE
+599 KAIKLITEKYG
-611 KKIN
+611 

>member
-128 FDDNNSLALKYIRDR
+128 FDDNNSFALKYIRER

-184 IKDENKKDNFYDRFR
+184 IKDEKRKDNFYDRFR

-392 MLRAKLNLIGD
+392 ILRAKLNLIGD

-423 IEKTERK
+423 IKKTDRK

-435 NSEKYTG
+435 NSGKYTG

-564 DQHIKSLNNDIE
+564 DQHIKSLNHDIE

>member
-128 FDDNNSLALKYIRDR
+128 FDDNNSLALKYIRER

-184 IKDENKKDNFYDRFR
+184 IKDEKKKDNFYDRFR

-295 LWKDSDSPIICF
+295 LWKESDSPIICF

-357 NKFVDNASP
+357 NRFVNNASP

-423 IEKTERK
+423 IKKTDRK

-435 NSEKYTG
+435 NSGKYTG

-564 DQHIKSLNNDIE
+564 DQHIKSLSYEIDTI
-576 TSKDEI
+576 KDEI

-590 FIDLINNRD
+590 FISLINNKD
-599 QAIKLITEKYGE
+599 KAIKLITKKYGE

>member
-28 KKRGKEFVGL
+28 KKRGKEFIGL

-92 GVQLRTF
+92 GVKLRTF
-99 SPAEEE
+99 SPEEE
-105 KINKSKKIFE
+105 ERINKSKKIYE
-115 ALEISKSF
+115 ALEMSKSF

-128 FDDNNSLALKYIRDR
+128 FDDDNLLALKYLRNRD
-143 GLDDKIINSYEIG
+143 LNNEIINSYEIG

-169 SKGVSH
+169 SKGISH

-199 NRIIFPIRDIRNRV
+199 NRIIFPIRDVRNRV

-218 RVINSNDQPKYLNS
+218 RVINNNDQPKYLNS

-246 FSKIRPNLKNN
+246 FSKIRPNLKDN

-264 GYMDVVSLASKGFQ
+264 GYMDVVSLASKGFH

-295 LWKDSDSPIICF
+295 LWKETNSPIICF

-340 DNLDPDDYIKN
+340 NNLDPDDYIKN
-351 FGLESF
+351 YGIESF
-357 NKFVDNASP
+357 KKFVNKASP
-366 LQSIIWDLCL
+366 LTSIIWDLCL
-376 QESNIDTP
+376 QDSNINTP
-384 EGKAGFES
+384 EGRAGFETL
-392 MLRAKLNLIGD
+392 LRSKLNLISD

-423 IEKTERK
+423 TKKTERK
-430 ISKFD
+430 ISKPGYYEK
-435 NSEKYTG
+435 NSG
-442 KYKNSLKIKNSILG
+442 KFKNSLKIKNSVLA

-470 SGVLIFPELVKK
+470 SGILIFPELIKK
-482 HYEILESF
+482 NFEIIESF
-490 NIENL
+490 YIENL
-495 RLVDIRDNVLAF
+495 RLGDIRDNVLDF

-517 DLLKEFVQKEYQT
+517 DLLKEFVQREHQT

-544 KKEGNNFDKISE
+544 KKDGNNFDQISKI
-556 TWLEILRD
+556 WLEILKD

-590 FIDLINNRD
+590 FIDLIDKKD
-599 QAIKLITEKYGE
+599 QVIKLITEKYGE

>member
-128 FDDNNSLALKYIRDR
+128 FDDNNSLALKYIRER

-184 IKDENKKDNFYDRFR
+184 IKDEKKKDNFYDRFR

-423 IEKTERK
+423 IKKTERK

-517 DLLKEFVQKEYQT
+517 DLLKEFVQKKYQT

-590 FIDLINNRD
+590 FIDLINNKD

>member
-1 MKFSIETLN
+1 MKFSTEILN

-105 KINKSKKIFE
+105 KFNKSKKLYE

-128 FDDNNSLALKYIRDR
+128 FDNDNSLALRYLKNR
-143 GLDDKIINSYEIG
+143 GLSNDIINSYEIG
-156 YAPQGNKL
+156 YAPKGNKL
-164 EKFLL
+164 EKYLI
-169 SKGVSH
+169 SNGVSH

-218 RVINSNDQPKYLNS
+218 RVINTEDQPKYLNS
-232 PETPVFHKGSLLYN
+232 PETQLFHKGGLLYN
-246 FSKIRPNLKNN
+246 FSKIRSNIKNN

-264 GYMDVVSLASKGFQ
+264 GYMDVVSLASKGLH

-287 ITETQLNI
+287 LTETQLNL
-295 LWKDSDSPIICF
+295 LWKETDSPIICF

-314 QASFRATEIALK
+314 QASFRASEIALK

-351 FGLESF
+351 NGLENF
-357 NKFVDNASP
+357 NKYIKNASP
-366 LQSIIWDLCL
+366 LTAIIWDSCL
-376 QESNIDTP
+376 QESNIETP
-384 EGKAGFES
+384 EGKAGFETL
-392 MLRAKLNLIGD
+392 LRRKLNLISD

-413 FKDMLDQFFY
+413 FMEMLDKFFY
-423 IEKTERK
+423 SKKFDKK
-430 ISKFD
+430 ISKFGY
-435 NSEKYTG
+435 NEKG
-442 KYKNSLKIKNSILG
+442 SRKFNNPLKIKNSILG

-470 SGVLIFPELVKK
+470 SGILIFPRLIKK
-482 HYEILESF
+482 HFEILESF
-490 NIENL
+490 QIENL
-495 RLVDIRDNVLAF
+495 RLRDIRDNLLGF
-507 VKKDYSELDI
+507 IKKDYSELNI
-517 DLLKEFVQKEYQT
+517 DLIKEFVQKNYQT

-544 KKEGNNFDKISE
+544 KKEGINFDQISKV
-556 TWLEILRD
+556 WLEILKD
-564 DQHIKSLNNDIE
+564 DQHIKSLIKDIE

-590 FIDLINNRD
+590 FIDLIENKD
-599 QAIKLITEKYGE
+599 KAIKLITEKYG
-611 KKIN
+611 

>member
-1 MKFSIETLN
+1 MKFSTEILN

-76 GGLSF
+76 GGLRF
-81 PEAVEKLADEA
+81 PEAVERLADEA

-105 KINKSKKIFE
+105 KFNKSKKLYE

-128 FDDNNSLALKYIRDR
+128 FDNDNSLALRYLKNR
-143 GLDDKIINSYEIG
+143 GLSNDIINSYEIG
-156 YAPQGNKL
+156 YAPKGNKL
-164 EKFLL
+164 EKYLI
-169 SKGVSH
+169 SNGVSH

-218 RVINSNDQPKYLNS
+218 RVINTEDQPKYLNS
-232 PETPVFHKGSLLYN
+232 PETPLFHKGGLLYN
-246 FSKIRPNLKNN
+246 FSKIRPNIKNK

-264 GYMDVVSLASKGFQ
+264 GYMDVVSLASKGLH

-287 ITETQLNI
+287 LTETQLNL
-295 LWKDSDSPIICF
+295 LWKETDSPIICF

-314 QASFRATEIALK
+314 QASFRASEIALK

-351 FGLESF
+351 NGLENF
-357 NKFVDNASP
+357 NKYIKNASP
-366 LQSIIWDLCL
+366 LTAIIWDSCL
-376 QESNIDTP
+376 QESNIETP
-384 EGKAGFES
+384 EGKAGFETL
-392 MLRAKLNLIGD
+392 LRRKLNLISD

-413 FKDMLDQFFY
+413 FMEMLDKFFY
-423 IEKTERK
+423 SKKFDKK
-430 ISKFD
+430 ISKFGY
-435 NSEKYTG
+435 NEKG
-442 KYKNSLKIKNSILG
+442 SRKFNNPLKIKNSILG

-470 SGVLIFPELVKK
+470 SGILIFPRLIKK
-482 HYEILESF
+482 HFEILESF
-490 NIENL
+490 QIENL
-495 RLVDIRDNVLAF
+495 RLRDIRDNLLGF
-507 VKKDYSELDI
+507 IKKDYSELNI
-517 DLLKEFVQKEYQT
+517 DLIKEFVQKNYQT

-544 KKEGNNFDKISE
+544 KKEGINFDQISKV
-556 TWLEILRD
+556 WLEILKD
-564 DQHIKSLNNDIE
+564 DQHIKSLLKDIE

-582 KNEEDEKR
+582 KNEEDERR
-590 FIDLINNRD
+590 FIDLIENKD
-599 QAIKLITEKYGE
+599 KAIKLITEKYG
-611 KKIN
+611 